1 MKKCIITFIVF
12 VLVGFFV
19 TWKIPAS
26 LITTLFTVAGVM
38 FSVGMSLVV
47 TMSTQNI
54 HQPQAKKMAQ
64 DTINNLLRNY
74 IVCFLITTVCFAFVM
89 MLKVDNEDAFKSC
102 TISIIKQDISFN
114 YPLSLL
120 FYTVY
125 SICYYIYN
133 MWAMR
138 KQYYK
143 IECQIEKEMTDE

>member
-1 MKKCIITFIVF
+1 MKKCIIAFFVF
-12 VLVGFFV
+12 ALTGFFL
-19 TWKIPAS
+19 TWRIPAS
-26 LITTLFTVAGVM
+26 LMTTLFTVAGVM

-74 IVCFLITTVCFAFVM
+74 IVCFIITTVCFAFAM
-89 MLKVDNEDAFKSC
+89 MFKVDNEDAFKPL
-102 TISIIKQDISFN
+102 SITLFNRDIDFN

-120 FYTVY
+120 LYTVY

-133 MWAMR
+133 MWATR
-138 KQYYK
+138 KQHFS
-143 IECQIEKEMTDE
+143 IERQIEEEMKDE